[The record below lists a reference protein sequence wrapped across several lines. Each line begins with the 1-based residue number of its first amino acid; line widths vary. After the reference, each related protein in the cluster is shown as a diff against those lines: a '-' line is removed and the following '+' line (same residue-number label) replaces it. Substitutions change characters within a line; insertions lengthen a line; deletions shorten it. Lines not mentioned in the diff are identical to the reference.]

1 MSRQKKSGNNDLEY
15 YMSLPYTIRLI
26 PEEAGGYFAEIEELP
41 GCMAQGETQ
50 AETLKNLEKS
60 KRMWLESALEI
71 GKEIPLPEEMKEY
84 SGKFLVRI
92 PASLHRRIANL
103 AKKEGVSLNQMVL
116 MLLSERTTLY
126 EIKAEMKNMIWET
139 TQKTEAEYE
148 LKYSSMKVAEPDTI
162 YDSLSDKKNIPKVK
176 WKGPSTV
183 ES

>member
-71 GKEIPLPEEMKEY
+71 GKEIPLPEEMKKY

-92 PASLHRRIANL
+92 PVSLHRRIANL

-116 MLLSERTTLY
+116 MLLTERTTLY
-126 EIKAEMKNMIWET
+126 EIKAEMKSIMWET
-139 TQKTEAEYE
+139 EQRTKAEYE
-148 LKYSSMKVAEPDTI
+148 LGYGSMRVAEPDTL
-162 YDSLSDKKNIPKVK
+162 YDSLSDKKSIPKTSWEDSSIVK
-176 WKGPSTV
+176 S
-183 ES
+183 